1 MTIISDATA
10 LILLSKVGLLEALVK
25 KNAIFIPKKVY
36 EEVVK
41 GREKGRLDS
50 LIVEK
55 LIQESKIKIKMP
67 NKQIKNR
74 IEKLF
79 NIKGGE
85 LEVISLAYKTKSLIL
100 TDDKKCIN
108 IAKTLNL
115 DFANSLNVIISL
127 YKKKQITKQK
137 ALWSIE
143 RLEDFG
149 WYNKDLIK
157 NSKEELKWWKMYQ

>member
-1 MTIISDATA
+1 M
-10 LILLSKVGLLEALVK
+10 
-25 KNAIFIPKKVY
+25 
-36 EEVVK
+36 
-41 GREKGRLDS
+41 
-50 LIVEK
+50 
-55 LIQESKIKIKMP
+55 
-67 NKQIKNR
+67 
-74 IEKLF
+74 F

-157 NSKEELKWWKMYQ
+157 NSKEELK